1 MPLLYDMDSG
11 PVEIARGRGDLRYS
25 STIVPYGGDQRR
37 TISTVGGTVSY
48 AQVFATQPW
57 IAAAVMRMLTMA
69 IRVPLKVYKRTG
81 DDSRERLTPEQH
93 PLAAAVVA
101 PWEGG
106 SQAELIQALLG
117 PLLVHGNGVTEV
129 RQGRSDKITFDPID
143 WRFVV
148 PIYAIASAISGWTIT
163 EDNAEREIG
172 ADSAVHLAWW
182 SALGP
187 LGISPLQQLNVT
199 LKVEDAAQR
208 YQSAL
213 FANGARPPSA
223 I

>member
-129 RQGRSDKITFDPID
+129 RQGCSSSTSRSRSRT
-143 WRFVV
+143 
-148 PIYAIASAISGWTIT
+148 
-163 EDNAEREIG
+163 
-172 ADSAVHLAWW
+172 
-182 SALGP
+182 
-187 LGISPLQQLNVT
+187 
-199 LKVEDAAQR
+199 
-208 YQSAL
+208 
-213 FANGARPPSA
+213 PPSA
-223 I
+223 TRAPSSPTAPGLLQRSRPPRSS